1 MIKFQNVTK
10 KYGEVVAVNNLNVE
24 FEAGQ
29 TYVLIGPSGCGKTTT
44 LRMINRLI
52 EATEGTINI
61 NGQDIHLA
69 NPVELRRNIGYV
81 IQQIGL
87 FPHMSIAQN
96 VGLVPYLK
104 DWPKVEREK
113 RVIELLDFVG
123 MPAKDYLHRYP
134 NELSGGQQQRIGVA
148 RALASNPEIILM
160 DEPFGALDPIT
171 RSTLQDEMLQMQDQ
185 LGKTIIF
192 VTHDMDEALKLADKI
207 AIMKDGE
214 IVQFGSPE
222 EILRSPANMFVETFI
237 GKDRLLRQPEFI
249 LVKDIMITEPVTIN
263 PERTLIQGLEKM
275 RRNKVDSLMVIDYE
289 GTLLG
294 LITANDVLA
303 NHSQAK
309 LVSDAIQTNINVVAE
324 SANISQV
331 LSLMASEQVGYVPVV
346 DEHHK
351 LTGLITRSSL
361 VNVLG
366 RN

>member
-1 MIKFQNVTK
+1 MISFRNVTK
-10 KYGEVVAVNNLNVE
+10 KYGDVIAVDDLTVD
-24 FEAGQ
+24 FQ
-29 TYVLIGPSGCGKTTT
+29 TGEIIVLIGPSGCGKTTT

-52 EATEGTINI
+52 EASEGQIFIEN
-61 NGQDIHLA
+61 QDINDS

-104 DWPKVEREK
+104 DWPKEQREK
-113 RVIELLDFVG
+113 RVEGLLSFVG
-123 MPAKDYLHRYP
+123 MPPADFAHRYP

-148 RALASNPEIILM
+148 RALAADPDIILM

-185 LGKTIIF
+185 LNKTIIF

-207 AIMKDGE
+207 AIMKDGQ

-222 EILRSPANMFVETFI
+222 EILRNPVNTFVENFI

-249 LVKDIMITEPVTIN
+249 LVKDIMITNPITIQ
-263 PERTLIQGLEKM
+263 PERTLIQALEKM
-275 RRNKVDSLMVIDYE
+275 RRNKVDSLMVIDLE
-289 GTLLG
+289 GNFKGLL
-294 LITANDVLA
+294 TSNDVLDHY
-303 NHSQAK
+303 NQAHQ
-309 LVSDAIQTNINVVAE
+309 VSEIYRKEVDSVSENVNV
-324 SANISQV
+324 SQV
-331 LSLMASEQVGYVPVV
+331 LSMMANQQVGYIPVV
-346 DEHHK
+346 DEANK

-366 RN
+366 RS